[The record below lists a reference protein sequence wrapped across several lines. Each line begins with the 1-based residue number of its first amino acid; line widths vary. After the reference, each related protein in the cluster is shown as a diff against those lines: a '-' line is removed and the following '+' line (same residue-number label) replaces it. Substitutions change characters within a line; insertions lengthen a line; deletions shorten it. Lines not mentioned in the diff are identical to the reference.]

1 MQFDV
6 AIAGGGPS
14 ASAAAIT
21 LAAAGLTCAI
31 LERGDDRGDKPGE
44 SLAPNARP
52 LLHRLG
58 VWDALAADG
67 HLPCHGNR
75 SVWGRDGVAEMPFV
89 FSPYGHGWHVD
100 RRKFERLL
108 AARGESLG
116 VRRFTNT
123 PVTQVERVGAHWNL
137 GLLTARFL
145 IDATGRA
152 SSIARRLGAQRIQH
166 DALIASVAFPVGT
179 VDSFTMIEAARRGW
193 WYTAAIPGGRVAAM
207 FVTDRA
213 PRESWSELLED
224 APHTRG
230 RIRTIPATAE
240 IVDAGS
246 SRLDRVAGDRWLA
259 IGDAAAA
266 LDPLSSHG
274 ITAALD
280 TGVRAGEAIATGAI
294 DDYARSVDILWNA
307 YTAARRDLYAA
318 EGRWSEEPFWRRR
331 TRCSEQ
337 RRDRAEAET

>member
-1 MQFDV
+1 MMHVDV
-6 AIAGGGPS
+6 AIAGGGPA

-21 LAAAGLTCAI
+21 LAGTGLTCAI
-31 LERGDDRGDKPGE
+31 LERDDERGDDRGDKPGE

-75 SVWGRDGVAEMPFV
+75 SRWGSDGVAEMPFL

-100 RRKFERLL
+100 RRRFERLL
-108 AARGESLG
+108 VARAESLG

-123 PVTQVERVGAHWNL
+123 PVTHVERSTSHWTL
-137 GLLTARFL
+137 GTLTADFL

-152 SSIARRLGAQRIQH
+152 SSVARRLGARRIQH
-166 DALIASVAFPVGT
+166 DALIASVAFPDGA
-179 VDSFTMIEAARRGW
+179 VDSYTMIEATRNGW
-193 WYTAAIPGGRVAAM
+193 WYTAAIPDGRVAAM

-213 PRESWSELLED
+213 PRESWGELLED
-224 APHTRG
+224 APHTRR
-230 RIRTIPATAE
+230 RIRALPTNPE

-246 SRLDRVAGDRWLA
+246 SRLDRIAGERWLA

-266 LDPLSSHG
+266 FDPLSSHG
-274 ITAALD
+274 LTAALD
-280 TGVRAGEAIATGAI
+280 SGVRAGEAIANGTI
-294 DDYARSVDILWNA
+294 DDYTRSIDILWNA
-307 YTAARRDLYAA
+307 YTAARRELYAA
-318 EGRWSEEPFWRRR
+318 ESRWPEEPFWQRRR
-331 TRCSEQ
+331 G
-337 RRDRAEAET
+337 

>member
-6 AIAGGGPS
+6 AIAGGGPA

-31 LERGDDRGDKPGE
+31 VERGDDRGDKPGE

-75 SVWGRDGVAEMPFV
+75 SVWGSDGVAEMPFL
-89 FSPYGHGWHVD
+89 FSPYGHGWHLD
-100 RRKFERLL
+100 RRRFERLL
-108 AARGESLG
+108 SARAESLG
-116 VRRFTNT
+116 VQRLTNT
-123 PVTQVERVGAHWNL
+123 HVTKVGRTGGRWNL
-137 GLLTARFL
+137 GMLTADFL

-166 DALIASVAFPVGT
+166 DALIATVAFPAGD
-179 VDSFTMIEAARRGW
+179 VDSFTMIEATRNGW
-193 WYTAAIPGGRVAAM
+193 WYTAAIPDGRVAAM

-213 PRESWSELLED
+213 PRESWSELLEE
-224 APHTRG
+224 APHTR
-230 RIRTIPATAE
+230 RRMRTIPAGGE

-280 TGVRAGEAIATGAI
+280 AGVRAGEAIANSAI
-294 DDYARSVDILWNA
+294 DGYARSIDVLWNA
-307 YTAARRDLYAA
+307 YTAARRELYAA
-318 EGRWSEEPFWRRR
+318 ERRWPDAPFW
-331 TRCSEQ
+331 Q
-337 RRDRAEAET
+337 RRWG